1 MVDFDG
7 WRVVSIAWC
16 GGGHGVALHGEVLH
30 GEVLHGEVLHGM
42 VVLHG
47 IAWYGGQPESGIK

>member
-16 GGGHGVALHGEVLH
+16 GGGHGVALHGEVLYGVALH
-30 GEVLHGEVLHGM
+30 LMVLHSEVLHGEVLHGM
-42 VVLHG
+42 VG
-47 IAWYGGQPESGIK
+47 SPSRE

>member
-16 GGGHGVALHGEVLH
+16 GGGHDIVLH
-30 GEVLHGEVLHGM
+30 GMVVLHGEVLHGM
-42 VVLHG
+42 VG
-47 IAWYGGQPESGIK
+47 SPSRE